1 MYRSLGIL
9 LVMVGI
15 QGEVDL
21 PEGLSQCQFLLHF
34 RAPLYAV
41 PQTSVLPTAPPGILI
56 VYSYL
61 IVVTLVVGVMGTFF
75 DVLLK
80 PQS

>member
-1 MYRSLGIL
+1 MS
-9 LVMVGI
+9 V
-15 QGEVDL
+15 
-21 PEGLSQCQFLLHF
+21 PS
-34 RAPLYAV
+34 PLYAV
-41 PQTSVLPTAPPGILI
+41 PQRSVLPTAPPGILI